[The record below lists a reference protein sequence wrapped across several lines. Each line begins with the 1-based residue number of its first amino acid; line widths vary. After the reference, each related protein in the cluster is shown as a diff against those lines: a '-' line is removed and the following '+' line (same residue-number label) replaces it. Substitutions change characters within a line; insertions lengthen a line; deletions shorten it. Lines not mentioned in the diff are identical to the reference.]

1 MPSDPEFAQMEKETF
16 EKVSV
21 TLSAIDRAVS
31 AWNASRIKPQ
41 DMGERI
47 ERLRRFQSSLNS
59 WIKEF
64 SRVKSASKE
73 RRLENL
79 GKFIEICY
87 SYEYS

>member
-1 MPSDPEFAQMEKETF
+1 M
-16 EKVSV
+16 
-21 TLSAIDRAVS
+21 SAIDKAVS
-31 AWNASRIKPQ
+31 AWNTSRMKPE
-41 DMGERI
+41 DMSERI
-47 ERLRRFQSSLNS
+47 EKLRNFQSSLNS
-59 WIKEF
+59 WVKEF